1 MQMTT
6 TADTGILQDLKAQ
19 VARDKADV
27 EAFLGQQSTLSAAK
41 DRELTAA
48 QVCREHSQCGILGLR
63 ADLPETAAAG
73 TY

>member
-1 MQMTT
+1 MQTIT

-48 QVCREHSQCGILGLR
+48 QVCREHS
-63 ADLPETAAAG
+63 
-73 TY
+73 